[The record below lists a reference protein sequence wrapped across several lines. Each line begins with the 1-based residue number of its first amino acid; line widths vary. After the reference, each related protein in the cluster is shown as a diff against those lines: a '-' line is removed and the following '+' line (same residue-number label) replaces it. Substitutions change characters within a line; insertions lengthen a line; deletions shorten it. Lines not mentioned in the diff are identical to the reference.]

1 MITQTK
7 SLKKEIAIDKELM
20 IAHQI
25 IWDIRQNQ
33 LSNETMFLFQKLTK
47 SHKFPKSWVQATQYA
62 LNTGEWGT
70 LSESFIRKEF
80 IGPDGY
86 FFLVAPHKLSRE
98 KGEVVKLSAFLGKL
112 LPIDS
117 MSIKQVE
124 EQALNVFGK
133 LLQPIAELIP
143 CICLCSCERFSHE
156 DSEAFIVPES
166 WGIPSCI
173 EGPII
178 NNMTLHR
185 RRFNELVQKN
195 ICRIFEPETANL
207 LLGSLADEVIGLQRQ
222 HIEYQ
227 YHDAGHATGLGIK
240 RKVKDNLL
248 PTYWSGAIEE
258 WRADSVEFDLAL
270 RTLPIEEV
278 GKLIAANFC
287 LRFGIDAQRWGGSD
301 FDTHATSCLLTLE
314 YLFRSGDLY
323 IKQGQLALR
332 NPNYQSLA
340 KAIEMQRVEAVCL
353 TKEELLL
360 EHPTGIFGLYQSI
373 KVHKSTKEIFR
384 EFVILPCR

>member
-1 MITQTK
+1 MTHTK
-7 SLKKEIAIDKELM
+7 PLNREVASDKELA
-20 IAHQI
+20 IAHKI
-25 IWDIRQNQ
+25 IWNIMHNQ
-33 LSNETMFLFQKLTK
+33 LNNESIFLLQELAK
-47 SHKFPKSWVQATQYA
+47 SQKFPQSWIQITEYA
-62 LNTGEWGT
+62 LKTGDWAA

-86 FFLVAPHKLSRE
+86 FFILAPHKLSRE

-143 CICLCSCERFSHE
+143 CICLCSCDRFSHK

-166 WGIPSCI
+166 WKIPGCI

-178 NNMTLHR
+178 NNMTRHR
-185 RRFNELVQKN
+185 RRFHKIVKHN
-195 ICRIFEPETANL
+195 IPRIFEPETANL
-207 LLGSLADEVIGLQRQ
+207 LLGSLADEAIGLQRQ

-240 RKVKDNLL
+240 RKVQDNLL
-248 PTYWSGAIEE
+248 PTYWCGAIEE

>member
-1 MITQTK
+1 MTTQTK
-7 SLKKEIAIDKELM
+7 SFNIEIASDKELM
-20 IAHQI
+20 LAHNI
-25 IWDIRQNQ
+25 IWKIRHNQ
-33 LSNETMFLFQKLTK
+33 LNNETLFLFQELKK
-47 SHKFPKSWVQATQYA
+47 SKKFPQSWITATEYA
-62 LNTGEWGT
+62 LKTGDWAV
-70 LSESFIRKEF
+70 LSESFIKKEF

-98 KGEVVKLSAFLGKL
+98 KGEIVKLSALLGKV

-117 MSIKQVE
+117 MLIKQVE

-133 LLQPIAELIP
+133 LLQPITEIIP
-143 CICLCSCERFSHE
+143 CICLCSCDRFSHE

-166 WGIPSCI
+166 WGIPGCI

-195 ICRIFEPETANL
+195 ISRIFEPETANL
-207 LLGSLADEVIGLQRQ
+207 LLSSLADEAIGLQRQ

-240 RKVKDNLL
+240 CKVKDNLL
-248 PTYWSGAIEE
+248 PTYWYGAIEE

-270 RTLPIEEV
+270 RTLPVKEV

-301 FDTHATSCLLTLE
+301 FDAHATSCLLTLE
-314 YLFRSGDLY
+314 YLFRSSDIY
-323 IKQGQLALR
+323 IKQGKLALR

-340 KAIEMQRVEAVCL
+340 KALEMQRVEAVCL
-353 TKEELLL
+353 TKQELFL

-373 KVHKSTKEIFR
+373 NVHKSTKEIFR
-384 EFVILPCR
+384 EFVILPCQ

>member
-1 MITQTK
+1 MMTHTK
-7 SLKKEIAIDKELM
+7 SLNREIPSDKELA
-20 IAHQI
+20 IAHKI
-25 IWDIRQNQ
+25 IWNIRHNQ
-33 LSNETMFLFQKLTK
+33 LNNKTMFLLQELAK
-47 SHKFPKSWVQATQYA
+47 SQKFPQSWIQITEYA
-62 LNTGEWGT
+62 LKTGDWAA

-80 IGPDGY
+80 IGTDGY
-86 FFLVAPHKLSRE
+86 FFILAPHKLSRE
-98 KGEVVKLSAFLGKL
+98 KGEVVKLSAFLGKV

-143 CICLCSCERFSHE
+143 CICLCSCERFSRK

-166 WGIPSCI
+166 WEIPGSI
-173 EGPII
+173 EGPIL

-185 RRFNELVQKN
+185 RRFYKIVKHN
-195 ICRIFEPETANL
+195 ITRIFETETANL
-207 LLGSLADEVIGLQRQ
+207 LLGSLVDQAIGLQRQ

-240 RKVKDNLL
+240 RKVQENLL
-248 PTYWSGAIEE
+248 PTYWCGAIEE

-287 LRFGIDAQRWGGSD
+287 LRFGIDAERWGGSD
-301 FDTHATSCLLTLE
+301 FDTHATSSLITLE
-314 YLFRSGDLY
+314 YLFRTGDLY

-340 KAIEMQRVEAVCL
+340 NAIEMQRVEAVCL
-353 TKEELLL
+353 TKEELSL
-360 EHPTGIFGLYQSI
+360 EHLTGIFGLYQSI

-384 EFVILPCR
+384 EFVTLPCR